1 MGSMRPPSAPPLAPS
16 WSTCAA
22 SRCRSGRW
30 PSASATADPA
40 VPIHTADPQNPFGRL
55 ARYGLQ
61 AEVPPVAQPPE
72 GAVVR
77 NLLTL
82 WSRLQ
87 QAR

>member
-1 MGSMRPPSAPPLAPS
+1 MCDKKFAGKFKRKK
-16 WSTCAA
+16 
-22 SRCRSGRW
+22 SGMAFVQVINRGFDTEFSKK
-30 PSASATADPA
+30 PN
-40 VPIHTADPQNPFGRL
+40 TADPQNPFGRL